1 MNEHDPLRDE
11 LDRLPRAIEP
21 PHDLWPRIE
30 ARIRSGATGAND
42 APAKVTPLRAAW
54 RSWSRQ
60 MLAAAAVVV
69 VFLAGWGVA
78 VLREGHDVRP
88 RDVAAP
94 LPARTGEALTDYEKA
109 EAELLATL
117 EGSGIAPETAELIRR
132 NVAAMDAAVGDIRT
146 ALADDPDDPH
156 LQKQLANE
164 VSRRQHLLRRIAA
177 IQIAGLQL
185 GGEE

>member
-1 MNEHDPLRDE
+1 MNGHDPLREE

-21 PHDLWPRIE
+21 PRDLWPDIE
-30 ARIRSGATGAND
+30 ARIRACAKD
-42 APAKVTPLRAAW
+42 APATVTPIRAVW
-54 RSWSRQ
+54 REWSRQ
-60 MLAAAAVVV
+60 ILAAAAVVI
-69 VFLAGWGVA
+69 VFLTGWGVA
-78 VLREGHDVRP
+78 TLRAPHGDRP
-88 RDVAAP
+88 ADVAAP
-94 LPARTGEALTDYEKA
+94 PPAGTGEALTDYERA

-117 EGSGIAPETAELIRR
+117 ESSGIDAETAALIRT

-146 ALADDPDDPH
+146 ALAEAPNDPH

-164 VSRRQHLLRRIAA
+164 VTRRQHVLRRIAG